1 MKVTID
7 PTLCEGRKRC
17 FNLYID
23 LFKEGA
29 DGKGEVLITGELE
42 DEEQIVDAA
51 SAANAC
57 PVGAITLEYW

>member
-23 LFKEGA
+23 LFKEGP
-29 DGKGEVLITGELE
+29 DGKGLVMVSGELE
-42 DEEQIVDAA
+42 SEDQIVDAA

-57 PVGAITLEYW
+57 PVGAITLEY